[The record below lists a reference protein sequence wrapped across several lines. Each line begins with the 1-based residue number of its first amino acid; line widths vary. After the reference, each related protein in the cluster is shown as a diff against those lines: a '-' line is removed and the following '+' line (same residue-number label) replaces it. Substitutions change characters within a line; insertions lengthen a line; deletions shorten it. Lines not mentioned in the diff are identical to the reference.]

1 MDKRIKKTQRT
12 LKQTMITLL
21 KEQHIEDITVTDIC
35 DKSDIVRRTFYA
47 HFNDKYDLVERIM
60 SDYISDF
67 VEICHFKEQ
76 INFKLGNI
84 KWFEY
89 LYNNKDIFSVLFK
102 SSISAL
108 FSKKLETVIYKQ
120 LENKIAKSVI
130 NEGISKST
138 LLCFLTSAVL
148 GVMVDFALNG
158 DSDYQNKADETLILL
173 KPYLKNDILN
183 S

>member
-1 MDKRIKKTQRT
+1 MDKRIKNTTDIETNNDYVVK
-12 LKQTMITLL
+12 

-89 LYNNKDIFSVLFK
+89 LYNNKDIFQCFIQK
-102 SSISAL
+102 FN
-108 FSKKLETVIYKQ
+108 FSTIQ
-120 LENKIAKSVI
+120 
-130 NEGISKST
+130 
-138 LLCFLTSAVL
+138 
-148 GVMVDFALNG
+148 
-158 DSDYQNKADETLILL
+158 
-173 KPYLKNDILN
+173 
-183 S
+183 

>member
-148 GVMVDFALNG
+148 GVMVNFALNG

>member
-1 MDKRIKKTQRT
+1 M
-12 LKQTMITLL
+12 L

-89 LYNNKDIFSVLFK
+89 LYSNKDVFSVLFK
-102 SSISAL
+102 SSRSAL
-108 FSKKLETVIYKQ
+108 F
-120 LENKIAKSVI
+120 
-130 NEGISKST
+130 
-138 LLCFLTSAVL
+138 
-148 GVMVDFALNG
+148 
-158 DSDYQNKADETLILL
+158 
-173 KPYLKNDILN
+173 
-183 S
+183 